1 MNSDQTLQSC
11 GWGHIQMWLI
21 PTKVFKVNKMIYW
34 LETDKKPHNLETE
47 SYTQGAYCQHI
58 ENTI

>member
-1 MNSDQTLQSC
+1 MNSDQLCRAVGGVMFKC
-11 GWGHIQMWLI
+11 G
-21 PTKVFKVNKMIYW
+21 FKVIKMIYW